1 MAMNGRATAEC
12 SLEQTKFYCSSIT
25 PVVFRNRFEGARPET
40 GRLVRTLLQYMF
52 LEGNAEILL
61 GAGIKRE
68 EGLENY
74 LSRIRRS
81 WS

>member
-1 MAMNGRATAEC
+1 MNGRATAEC
-12 SLEQTKFYCSSIT
+12 SLEQTNLYWSSIT